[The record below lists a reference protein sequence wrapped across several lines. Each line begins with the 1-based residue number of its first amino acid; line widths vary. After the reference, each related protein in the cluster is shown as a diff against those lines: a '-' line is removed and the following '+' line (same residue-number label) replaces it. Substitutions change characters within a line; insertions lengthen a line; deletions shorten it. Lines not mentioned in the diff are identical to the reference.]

1 MSRVPLL
8 ALRTGVLLPGTS
20 ASLPVGRDRSVAL
33 VDSLRPG
40 DRALI
45 AVQKDSAVLDPGAD
59 DLHTIGVLARVDE
72 IRRTGRARRRLTLT
86 ALYRVVLDDVSTA
99 GPFLTALT
107 SRPDEGPADA
117 DRAEVL
123 EALLREKLTE
133 LRDQASGKLR
143 RLIEQ
148 VGDERAPGRLAERV
162 AAGLGLESEDEAEV
176 LAAVDVGDRLEMV
189 TGLLSE
195 AVARGQVRARID
207 SEVRREL
214 NEGQREAILRKQL
227 EAIQREL
234 KGESAAGGDESD
246 FDKLSRLV
254 AEADLPDEVRA
265 TAEKQLARLQGAAQ
279 GSPAEAGVIRNYL
292 DWILALPWNERADES
307 LDIAAVE
314 AKLNAD
320 HFGLDEVKKRILGH
334 LAVMKRGGS
343 GKGTILCLSGP
354 PGVGKT
360 SPGRSIA
367 EASGRPFVR
376 IALGGVRDEAELRG
390 HRRTCV
396 GALPGRIIAGLKQA
410 GAKNPVLLLDEID
423 KLGTGWMG
431 SPEAALLE
439 ILAPEQNS
447 TFTDH
452 YLELPFDL
460 SEVVFLCTAN
470 DLSKLT
476 GPLRDRLEVIEVDG
490 YTLEEEAQIGRAHL
504 LPRQLDR
511 HALDDGLLTIDD
523 DALDAMVEGGTRE
536 AGVRQL
542 ERQLRKVCRAL
553 ALRIERASDAILE
566 PMHVDV
572 DALTDLLGR
581 RRFFRD
587 AALRTSVPGVA
598 TGMAWTPVGGDILF
612 IEASRMP
619 GSGKLQTTGQLG
631 DVMRESASAALTY
644 VRSNAERFGVEPR
657 FLDGSDIHGHVPAG
671 GVPKDG
677 PSAGVTMFVAL
688 TSLLTGRR
696 VRPDTAMTGE
706 ATLRGRVLPV
716 GGIKSKVLAA
726 HRAGLTRVILPER
739 NRADAAEIPA
749 RVSDQL
755 EIIFVSDMADAVE
768 AALSEGLDPTHEGP
782 NAEGAGPVRSVA

>member
-1 MSRVPLL
+1 MSRIPLL

-45 AVQKDSAVLDPGAD
+45 AVQKDSAALDPQAE
-59 DLHTIGVLARVDE
+59 DLHPVGVVARVDE

-86 ALYRVVLDDVSTA
+86 ALHRVVLDDVSTA
-99 GPFLTALT
+99 GPFLTAVT

-123 EALLREKLTE
+123 EGLLREKLGE
-133 LRDQASGKLR
+133 ARDQTSGKLR
-143 RLIEQ
+143 QLIER
-148 VGDERAPGRLAERV
+148 VGDERNVGLLADRV
-162 AAGLGLESEDEAEV
+162 AAGLGLDAEGEASV
-176 LAAVDVGDRLEMV
+176 LAAVDVGARLELV

-195 AVARGQVRARID
+195 ALTRGKVRARID

-234 KGESAAGGDESD
+234 QAEGGGGGEESD
-246 FDKLSRLV
+246 LDALARKI
-254 AEADLPDEVRA
+254 AEADLPDEVRQ
-265 TAEKQLARLQGAAQ
+265 TAERQLARLRGAGQ
-279 GSPAEAGVIRNYL
+279 GSPAEAGVIRTYL

-307 LDIAAVE
+307 IDIGAVE
-314 AKLNAD
+314 DRLNAD
-320 HFGLDEVKKRILGH
+320 HFGLEDVKKRILEH
-334 LAVMKRGGS
+334 LAVTKRGGS

-360 SPGRSIA
+360 SLGRSIA
-367 EASGRPFVR
+367 EATGRPFVR

-390 HRRTCV
+390 HRRTYV
-396 GALPGRIIAGLKQA
+396 GALPGRIITGLKQA

-439 ILAPEQNS
+439 ILDPEQNA
-447 TFTDH
+447 TFADH

-470 DLSKLT
+470 DLSQLSA
-476 GPLRDRLEVIEVDG
+476 PLRDRLEIIEVDG
-490 YTLEEEAQIGRAHL
+490 YTLAEKGQIARAHL

-511 HALDDGLLTIDD
+511 HALDTDLLTIDD
-523 DALDAMVEGGTRE
+523 DALEAMVDGWTRE

-553 ALRIERASDAILE
+553 ALRIERAPDSKPE
-566 PMHVDV
+566 PLHVDLE
-572 DALTDLLGR
+572 ALTELLGR

-587 AALRTSVPGVA
+587 AAARTSLPGVA
-598 TGMAWTPVGGDILF
+598 TGLAWTPVGGDILF

-644 VRSNAERFGVEPR
+644 VRSNAERFGVDPR
-657 FLDGSDIHGHVPAG
+657 FLDGSDIHVHVPAG

-739 NRADAAEIPA
+739 NRADASEIPEKVLA
-749 RVSDQL
+749 DL
-755 EIIFVSDMADAVE
+755 EIIFVSDMGDAVD
-768 AALSEGLDPTHEGP
+768 AALSDGLDPSTDGP
-782 NAEGAGPVRSVA
+782 NAKETGPVRSVA